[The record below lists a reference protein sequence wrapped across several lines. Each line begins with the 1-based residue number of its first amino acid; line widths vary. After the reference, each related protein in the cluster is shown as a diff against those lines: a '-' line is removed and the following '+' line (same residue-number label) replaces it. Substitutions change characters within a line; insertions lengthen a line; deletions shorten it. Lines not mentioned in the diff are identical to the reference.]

1 MKQRRI
7 NATLTIAA
15 LALTTLLIL
24 TALPQAGTAAPT
36 VASLSTNPKRI
47 NESTA
52 AHSFIRSPFVDS
64 TPGATTR
71 ISAAPRLERQPLE
84 SLTALNST
92 EATERSAPLS
102 VFSVP
107 SVASVVQSPG
117 TAPGD
122 AQNVELVGQ
131 IGGWEAWGVHVTG
144 GYAYVAAGS
153 SGLRVVNVSDP
164 TIPIEV
170 GAYDT
175 PGYAENVYVA
185 GGYAYV
191 ADKEGGMRVIDVSDP
206 TTPVEVGSAP
216 EQGLWGYRD
225 VYVAGPYAYVATGG
239 SLRVIDVSNPTVP
252 LEVGST
258 SSAAGES
265 VYVAG
270 NYAYTA
276 GGSGLRIFDVSTPAA
291 PVEVGAY
298 DTPGSGH
305 GIYVAGNYA
314 YVADGYG
321 GLRVVDV
328 SNPATPV
335 EVGAYDTSSDYALD
349 VYVAG
354 GYAYVGDEG
363 IELRIVDVSNPA
375 APYEVGSYD
384 TTPGKPYGVYVA
396 SGYTYV
402 ANAWGGLL
410 ILRFTGGRPPPPPSF
425 GSDVRVNDDT
435 GPASQSYPAVAVDA
449 AGNAYAVW
457 NDLRNGDVDIYFSKR
472 DAATGLW
479 RPNVRVNDDT
489 GSTHQA
495 FPDIAV
501 DAQGNAYTV
510 WEDTRNGDLDI
521 YFAKLPSGS
530 STWSTNVRVNDLS
543 SISQHDPAIAVD
555 SMGNAYA
562 VWTDY
567 RDAISAEVYYAKL
580 PAGSDTWSA
589 DGIVVASNYTERYP
603 DVAIDGMGNAY
614 AVWEILHGAFEYNVL
629 YAKLPVGS
637 STWETGGR
645 VDTEGHAT
653 TPAVAADEA
662 GNVHIIWVHGW
673 GPGSTDVYHASLAV
687 GSDTWS
693 ANTRV
698 NDTSP
703 GTVFA
708 SYFKPIG
715 IAVDDLGNAYAV
727 WAEARNQESDIYS
740 AQLPVGGTA
749 WSTNIRV
756 NDDDLG
762 LHPQTYPDIAVD
774 TVGNLYV
781 VWEDAWSLHPETGAD
796 IYFARTDGGPPTPF
810 LDLPFEYT
818 NFGEATL
825 ANKGGRGPG
834 RVNAW
839 FDHTYP
845 NGRNYNLTLWN
856 GRTYTGAEQTYDDC
870 LSYGTCYD
878 GHNGIDFSYADPQPN
893 EPGNQPLPIRS
904 AAGGAISE
912 TVTACTDSCRYGSCS
927 ACGAYGNYIIV
938 NHRNH
943 YFTRYA
949 HLREVYVSEGQSV
962 TTADTLGIM
971 GATGHVEGRG
981 DGTHLH
987 LSVYYD
993 DNDDGTWSE
1002 NEVVDP
1008 FHWRGSPPEPW
1019 EAQGGPTSYYLWIHQ
1034 VSTQDP
1040 VSGDQGA
1047 TMTDTTGHIQAIIP
1061 PGAFSGQAILELS
1074 PVPEAEPSAQ
1084 LRSSGRSFW
1093 LRLLEW
1099 LLGGGGL
1106 QSATTLQSTTQL
1118 TLTKPITLTVTYTDT
1133 DVLHLDETQL
1143 AVHRW
1148 DEEQE
1153 TWQPLTTTVDS
1164 DNHVV
1169 TAQTEDLGDFDL
1181 QAPLLCATDDLEPD
1195 DGYAAA
1201 RWVWPN
1207 DWPLARGLDIPQDSD
1222 WSRFDAVQGA
1232 RYTVRTQNL
1241 AGGADTVLNLYD
1253 VDALTLL
1260 ASNDD
1265 ADGGP
1270 ASELVWTAP
1279 YTGTFFVETV
1289 SAPGGTTDC
1298 SATYELTIAT
1308 IPGDVIAD
1316 CQVDIADIMQVAS
1329 HWRCKCGDACYHSL
1343 YDLDGDCIITVVD
1356 IMKVAVHWGETCEG
1370 VSDETKTH

>member
-1 MKQRRI
+1 MNQRRI
-7 NATLTIAA
+7 NATLTVAA
-15 LALTTLLIL
+15 LALATFLIL
-24 TALPQAGTAAPT
+24 TALPRAGTAAPT

-47 NESTA
+47 NESAA

-64 TPGATTR
+64 TPGTTTR
-71 ISAAPRLERQPLE
+71 ISAAPRLEWQPLE
-84 SLTALNST
+84 SLTGLNST
-92 EATERSAPLS
+92 KATESGIPLS
-102 VFSVP
+102 AFSVP

-117 TAPGD
+117 TTARD
-122 AQNVELVGQ
+122 AFVAKLAVG
-131 IGGWEAWGVHVTG
+131 GG
-144 GYAYVAAGS
+144 
-153 SGLRVVNVSDP
+153 
-164 TIPIEV
+164 
-170 GAYDT
+170 
-175 PGYAENVYVA
+175 
-185 GGYAYV
+185 
-191 ADKEGGMRVIDVSDP
+191 
-206 TTPVEVGSAP
+206 
-216 EQGLWGYRD
+216 
-225 VYVAGPYAYVATGG
+225 GP
-239 SLRVIDVSNPTVP
+239 
-252 LEVGST
+252 
-258 SSAAGES
+258 
-265 VYVAG
+265 
-270 NYAYTA
+270 
-276 GGSGLRIFDVSTPAA
+276 PA
-291 PVEVGAY
+291 
-298 DTPGSGH
+298 
-305 GIYVAGNYA
+305 
-314 YVADGYG
+314 
-321 GLRVVDV
+321 
-328 SNPATPV
+328 
-335 EVGAYDTSSDYALD
+335 
-349 VYVAG
+349 
-354 GYAYVGDEG
+354 
-363 IELRIVDVSNPA
+363 
-375 APYEVGSYD
+375 
-384 TTPGKPYGVYVA
+384 
-396 SGYTYV
+396 
-402 ANAWGGLL
+402 
-410 ILRFTGGRPPPPPSF
+410 PSF
-425 GSDVRVNDDT
+425 GPSIKVNDDT
-435 GPASQSYPAVAVDA
+435 GSENQSWPAIAVDA

-457 NDLRNGDVDIYFSKR
+457 SDGRNGDSDIYFSKR

-479 RPNVRVNDDT
+479 SPNVRVNDDT
-489 GSTHQA
+489 DSTSQGS
-495 FPDIAV
+495 PDIAV
-501 DAQGNAYTV
+501 DALGNAYAV
-510 WEDTRNGDLDI
+510 WVDFRNGDADI

-530 STWSTNVRVNDLS
+530 STWSTNVRVNELNLQ
-543 SISQHDPAIAVD
+543 SQHDPAIAVD

-562 VWTDY
+562 VWVWEGNRALSLSWWDEE
-567 RDAISAEVYYAKL
+567 IHYAKL

-589 DGIVVASNYTERYP
+589 DWSVSDDPYHTDRQP
-603 DVAIDGMGNAY
+603 DVAVDGMGNAY
-614 AVWEILHGAFEYNVL
+614 AVWSTPFGASDSKVQ
-629 YAKLPVGS
+629 YAKLPAGS
-637 STWETGGR
+637 STWEIGGR
-645 VDTEGHAT
+645 VDTEGDAT
-653 TPAVAADEA
+653 TPVVAADEA
-662 GNVHIIWVHGW
+662 GNVHVIWVYGW

-703 GTVFA
+703 GRVFA
-708 SYFKPIG
+708 SYLRPIG
-715 IAVDDLGNAYAV
+715 ITVDDLGNAYAV
-727 WAEARNQESDIYS
+727 WAEARNQREDIYS
-740 AQLPVGGTA
+740 AQLPVGSTT
-749 WSTNIRV
+749 WSTNVRV
-756 NDDDLG
+756 NDDDQG
-762 LHPQTYPDIAVD
+762 LNSQAYPDIAVD
-774 TVGNLYV
+774 ATGNLYV
-781 VWEDAWSLHPETGAD
+781 VWVDGSDLHPETGSD

-845 NGRNYNLTLWN
+845 NYGRNYNLTLWN
-856 GRTYTGAEQTYDDC
+856 GRIYTGAEQTYDDC

-893 EPGNQPLPIRS
+893 EPGNQPLPIRP

-1047 TMTDTTGHIQAIIP
+1047 TITDTTGHVQVTIP

-1084 LRSSGRSFW
+1084 LRSTGRSFW

-1099 LLGGGGL
+1099 LLEGGGL

-1133 DVLHLDETQL
+1133 DVLHLDVSQL
-1143 AVHRW
+1143 ALYRW
-1148 DEEQE
+1148 DADQE
-1153 TWQPLTTTVDS
+1153 TWQPLPIAVDPV
-1164 DNHVV
+1164 NHVV
-1169 TAQTEDLGDFDL
+1169 TAQAEDLGDFDL

-1195 DGYAAA
+1195 DGYPAA

-1222 WSRFDAVQGA
+1222 WVRFDAVQGA
-1232 RYTVRTQNL
+1232 EYTIRTPNL

-1279 YTGTFFVETV
+1279 YTATFFVETV
-1289 SAPGGTTDC
+1289 SAPGGTTGC

-1316 CQVDIADIMQVAS
+1316 CRVDIADIMEVAIR
-1329 HWRCKCGDACYHSL
+1329 WRLNAANPDPDNDPITPNYETL
-1343 YDLDGDCIITVVD
+1343 FDLDRDGDIDIVD
-1356 IMKVAVHWGETCEG
+1356 IMMVAAHWGERCE
-1370 VSDETKTH
+1370 